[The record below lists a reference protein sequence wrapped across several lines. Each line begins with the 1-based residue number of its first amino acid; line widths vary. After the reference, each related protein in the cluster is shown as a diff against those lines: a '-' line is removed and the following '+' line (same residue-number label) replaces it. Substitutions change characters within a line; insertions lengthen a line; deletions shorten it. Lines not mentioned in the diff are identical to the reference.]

1 MTTSIKPNRFVNL
14 HGHSTLSIGDA
25 IGLPQEHMDYAISN
39 GMDGLALTDHGTMA
53 GISHQQLHLKKLET
67 KGIKFKAIPGVEA
80 YFVDSLTEWSKLVQV
95 QRANKALQKA
105 MASIGNEHAE
115 AEADLDA
122 AQTTVSSEDEEGGT
136 LIEIES
142 ETKSSNKFSDPITQ
156 RNHLVLLPKNNTG
169 LKSLFQMVSESYIDG
184 FYRYP
189 RMDFDMI
196 KRHAKGNIVA
206 SSACIGGK
214 LAKVVFDNQNPAE
227 EWRSWKVTD
236 YNLEKI
242 QAELKAVSDRFV
254 DALGGAENYYVELQ
268 MNKLSCVLG
277 SALLITSDGPLTM
290 KEIVEKAKVGEYVS
304 VLSYDEKSNKCLYKK
319 VLWGDI
325 TRKNAKVIKLTLA
338 NGSSVTLTPDHKVF
352 TNIGWVEAGK
362 LKDHQNIRI
371 MAIS

>member
-254 DALGGAENYYVELQ
+254 DALGG
-268 MNKLSCVLG
+268 G
-277 SALLITSDGPLTM
+277 
-290 KEIVEKAKVGEYVS
+290 
-304 VLSYDEKSNKCLYKK
+304 
-319 VLWGDI
+319 
-325 TRKNAKVIKLTLA
+325 
-338 NGSSVTLTPDHKVF
+338 
-352 TNIGWVEAGK
+352 
-362 LKDHQNIRI
+362 
-371 MAIS
+371 